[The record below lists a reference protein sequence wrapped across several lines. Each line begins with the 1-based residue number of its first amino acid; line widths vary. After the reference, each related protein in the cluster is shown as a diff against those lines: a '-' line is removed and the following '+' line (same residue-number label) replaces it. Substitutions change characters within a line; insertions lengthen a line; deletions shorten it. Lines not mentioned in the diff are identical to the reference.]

1 MSSHPPAGLPLHL
14 LLPLCGGMVY
24 VIAVMLLKRAADL
37 GSDVWR
43 TARICNFTS
52 AMAFAPLAFL
62 GGTIPS
68 WQLCWQPAVVAVLF
82 MAGQIFTL
90 LALNAGD
97 VSVATPV
104 LGVKIPL
111 VALLTSALLGER
123 VGAGLWMATLLS
135 SAAIALLNFTRGS
148 SHHHVGATILLAA
161 LAAASYALFDVLV
174 QKWVPAWGAGR
185 FLPVMMAFV
194 AVYSFALRPIGVE
207 RKAREKAAPACASGW
222 VAGGAACFA
231 LQGLLIVSSIAL
243 YGQATVANV
252 LYSSRGLWS
261 VLAVWLIG
269 HWFANREQHHG
280 ARVLVWRFIGAAL
293 LMAAILIV
301 LLGSHHN
308 T

>member
-1 MSSHPPAGLPLHL
+1 MSSHPPTGLPLHL
-14 LLPLCGGMVY
+14 LLPLLGGMVY
-24 VIAVMLLKRAADL
+24 VIAVMLLKRAADI
-37 GSDVWR
+37 GADVWR
-43 TARICNFTS
+43 TARICNFAS
-52 AMAFAPLAFL
+52 AVAFAPLALL

-68 WQLCWQPAVVAVLF
+68 WHFCWQPAVVAVLF

-111 VALLTSALLGER
+111 VALLTSALIGER
-123 VGAGLWMATLLS
+123 IGTGLWTATLLS
-135 SAAIALLNFTRGS
+135 SAAIALLNFSRSS
-148 SHHHVGATILLAA
+148 SHHHVSATILLAA

-185 FLPVMMAFV
+185 FLPVMMGFV
-194 AVYSFALRPIGVE
+194 AVYSFMLRPIGIK
-207 RKAREKAAPACASGW
+207 RKARGTTALASAFGW

-261 VLAVWLIG
+261 VLAVWGIG
-269 HWFANREQHHG
+269 HWFASREQHHG
-280 ARVLVWRFIGAAL
+280 VRVLVWRFIGAAL
-293 LMAAILIV
+293 LMSAILIV
-301 LLGSHHN
+301 LLGARRN